1 MLVCYVLYVSSILL
15 QSATVENIAALALDI
30 KEATKK
36 AVRDPAA
43 KKPVKFAV
51 SWCCL

>member
-1 MLVCYVLYVSSILL
+1 M
-15 QSATVENIAALALDI
+15 ENIASLALDI

-51 SWCCL
+51 SCFCQNKQY